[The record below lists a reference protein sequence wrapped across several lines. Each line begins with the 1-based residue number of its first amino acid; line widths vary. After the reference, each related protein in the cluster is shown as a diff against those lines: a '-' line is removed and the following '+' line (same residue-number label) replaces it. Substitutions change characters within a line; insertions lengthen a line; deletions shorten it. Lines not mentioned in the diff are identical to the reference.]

1 MGLKKIIKQLSA
13 FLDDTDSDSVP
24 LENRCVEIAELLEK
38 LKKKQL
44 KLEEKLKNTDKG
56 SKRKSLKLDLKLTE
70 AELKKGD
77 QVFREKCSDLQ
88 KPEEPEPSP
97 ETMSTTNAESD
108 LTDHNETNT

>member
-38 LKKKQL
+38 LK
-44 KLEEKLKNTDKG
+44 NTDKC